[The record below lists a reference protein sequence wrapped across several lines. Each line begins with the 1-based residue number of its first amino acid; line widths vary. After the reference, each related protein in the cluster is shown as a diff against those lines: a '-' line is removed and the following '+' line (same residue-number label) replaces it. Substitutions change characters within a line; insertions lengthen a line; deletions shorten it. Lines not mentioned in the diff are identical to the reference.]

1 MTSVL
6 LVDDDRELVEMM
18 ADYLERDGFN
28 VETVSDGEQGLI
40 RALSGEFSIIVLDVM
55 MPQISGIQVLNQ
67 IRKRSSVPVL
77 MLTARGDDIDRIVG
91 LEQGA
96 DDYVPKP
103 CTAREISAR
112 IRAILRRTGA
122 SEPTAVSQPV
132 SAGPLAMWPEQR
144 RAVWQGHVLDLTS
157 TEFNLLEVLARNAG
171 RTVSKTELSE
181 QALGRPL
188 QKFDRSI
195 EVHLSKIRE
204 KLGLLPD
211 GRSCIQTIFRQG
223 YQFIKS

>member
-1 MTSVL
+1 MASVL
-6 LVDDDRELVEMM
+6 LVDDDSELVEMM
-18 ADYLERDGFN
+18 ADYLERDGFK
-28 VETVSDGEQGLI
+28 VETASDGEQGLI

-55 MPQISGIQVLNQ
+55 MPQMNGIQILNQ
-67 IRKRSSVPVL
+67 LRKRSNIPVL

-112 IRAILRRTGA
+112 IRAILRRSGA
-122 SEPTAVSQPV
+122 IEEVVNQPV
-132 SAGPLAMWPEQR
+132 SAGALAMWPEQR
-144 RAVWQGHVLDLTS
+144 RAVWQGNALDLTS

-204 KLGLLPD
+204 KLGPLSD

>member
-6 LVDDDRELVEMM
+6 LVDDDAELVEMM
-18 ADYLERDGFN
+18 ADYLERDGFH
-28 VETVSDGEQGLI
+28 VETAADGEQGLI

-55 MPQISGIQVLNQ
+55 MPQMSGIDVLNQ
-67 IRKRSSVPVL
+67 IRKRSRIPVL

-112 IRAILRRTGA
+112 IRAILRRVGTT
-122 SEPTAVSQPV
+122 EETATQPV
-132 SAGPLAMWPEQR
+132 VASMLTMWPEQR
-144 RAVWQGHVLDLTS
+144 RATWQSQPLELTS

-204 KLGLLPD
+204 KLGPLPD